1 MSVSAITGSSAVALH
16 GPPRGRPEP
25 PPMTNT
31 AGLLGMSADELRD
44 AQKSGTTL
52 TDLAAQKGVSKDD
65 LVTSIASDLK
75 VSKPDG
81 APELSDDQLTEMAT
95 NIADGK
101 RPQGPPPPRAQQ
113 SGEHAQVNLESL
125 ADKLGM
131 STDELL
137 DQLVSGTP
145 VGAAASSGYGSSS
158 ASTGGG
164 VIVDQYA
171 Y

>member
-1 MSVSAITGSSAVALH
+1 MSISAITGSAAVALQ

-25 PPMTNT
+25 PPMTHT
-31 AGLLGMSADELRD
+31 ADLLGMSADELRD
-44 AQKSGTTL
+44 AQKSGATL
-52 TDLAAQKGVSKDD
+52 TDLAAQNGVSKDD
-65 LVTSIASDLK
+65 LVTSIASDLEAN
-75 VSKPDG
+75 KPDG

-101 RPQGPPPPRAQQ
+101 RPHGPPPPRAQQ
-113 SGEHAQVNLESL
+113 SGDRAQVNLESL

-137 DQLVSGTP
+137 EQLTSGAS
-145 VGAAASSGYGSSS
+145 VGAATSSGYGASS

-171 Y
+171 